1 MGPIK
6 LGAVVGDGGRVELTV
21 PLPPG
26 TTVEVLIRDAAGG
39 DDDDWPGIEWDE
51 HLQAR
56 LDALDGEGADP
67 RPWREVMAELRERF
81 TTPPMRS

>member
-1 MGPIK
+1 MSAIK

-26 TTVEVLIRDAAGG
+26 TAVEVLVRDAAGA
-39 DDDDWPGIEWDE
+39 DDEDWPGIEWDE

-56 LDALDGEGADP
+56 LDALDRGGVDP
-67 RPWREVMAELRERF
+67 RPWRDVLAELRAGFGTPRER
-81 TTPPMRS
+81 S